1 MVIVYTLSS
10 ERNDTAAPQDIVI
23 LNAKI
28 EINNQF
34 HGASVG
40 EGAYVLYLC
49 N

>member
-1 MVIVYTLSS
+1 MALVDTLSG
-10 ERNDTAAPQDIVI
+10 ERNDTATPQDIVI